1 MVDREF
7 LLALLLL
14 TPYYKNLGSNTNPN
28 LRMLIVLIWWFIS
41 AHKWFKGPKINV
53 EHHML
58 GRDPTIEGVEGI
70 EGVSDSDSPASLNKK
85 IDDGAP
91 VTGLEVR

>member
-1 MVDREF
+1 
-7 LLALLLL
+7 
-14 TPYYKNLGSNTNPN
+14 
-28 LRMLIVLIWWFIS
+28 MLIVLIWWFVS
-41 AHKWFKGPKINV
+41 ARKWFKGPKINV

-58 GRDPTIEGVEGI
+58 GRDHTIEGVEGT

-91 VTGLEVR
+91 VAGAEIR